1 MIETTE
7 VRVALNISTNR
18 MKSEMIIKASFTFRL
33 HVLPETNLTEKRMLA
48 GASSGTGLSS
58 ETTPAAD
65 AGGGAE
71 VAVASRESESDSESS
86 ASTVESGCVCGFDGA
101 VATGS
106 GFNVSYWMPI
116 IPGEKRVS
124 IP

>member
-65 AGGGAE
+65 TGGGAE
-71 VAVASRESESDSESS
+71 VV
-86 ASTVESGCVCGFDGA
+86 
-101 VATGS
+101 GS
-106 GFNVSYWMPI
+106 
-116 IPGEKRVS
+116 
-124 IP
+124 